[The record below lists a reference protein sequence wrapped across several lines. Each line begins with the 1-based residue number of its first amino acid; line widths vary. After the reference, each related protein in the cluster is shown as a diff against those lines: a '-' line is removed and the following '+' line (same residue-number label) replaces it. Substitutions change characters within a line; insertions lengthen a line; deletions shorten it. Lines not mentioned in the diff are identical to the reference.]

1 MTLRLLSYNIRF
13 GGRGREHALAETI
26 VAAAPDLVVFQEAT
40 DPAVIK
46 RLSEA
51 TKFPF
56 WAARQNHSIGFLS
69 REEVEYHEWHYPAGA
84 RHSFLEIIPA
94 GSNARIFGLRKLISR
109 VALSRGR
116 SPFVLELFRREVSA
130 HFGLH
135 LSARFSR
142 WDERRRA
149 REIRSLLDGIK
160 RHQNGFHALVGDFNT
175 LAPGEVLELN
185 KMPAWIRALI
195 WISGRKLQRETIQL
209 MLDAGYGDGFR
220 MLNPEHKGYTF
231 PTWDPHV
238 RLDYVFVPKAFADRL
253 EKCEVITEPKER
265 IRAASDHC
273 PLVAEFELE

>member
-13 GGRGREHALAETI
+13 GGRGREQALAETI

-40 DPAVIK
+40 DPAVIE
-46 RLSEA
+46 RLADA

-56 WAARQNHSIGFLS
+56 WAARRNHSIGFLS
-69 REEVEYHEWHYPAGA
+69 RQEIDYHEWHYPAGA
-84 RHSFLEIIPA
+84 RHSFLEIVPA
-94 GSNARIFGLRKLISR
+94 GSNARIFGL
-109 VALSRGR
+109 
-116 SPFVLELFRREVSA
+116 
-130 HFGLH
+130 H
-135 LSARFSR
+135 LSARFSK

-149 REIRSLLDGIK
+149 REIRALLDGIK

-175 LAPGEVLELN
+175 LAPGEVLDVN
-185 KMPAWIRALI
+185 RMPAWIRALI

-220 MLNPEHKGYTF
+220 MLHSDDKGYTF

-238 RLDYVFVPKAFADRL
+238 RLDYVFVPKAFSNRL
-253 EKCEVITEPKER
+253 EKCEVIIEPKER

-273 PLVAEFELE
+273 PLVAELLLE